1 MQQKV
6 HQFDKDLEWT
16 YEPFLVILGR
26 GLVTSSGENW
36 KRQRFLL
43 IKHFK
48 TDILDLI
55 PLMSLDAYNRLAGK
69 LNLAIKTNEIMEMS
83 EEFRHL
89 TLQVIA
95 QAILSLDHTESDRTF
110 AKMYYP
116 IVEEGNKR
124 TWNPVR
130 VFIPNGDWFKFRND
144 VKTLN
149 SYVTSLIVNRWELK
163 QKEKKYTTIDRPFDV
178 LDKTLDAI
186 QPSEWNDK
194 TIMQVRDEVKT
205 FILAGHETSASML
218 TWSLYELTLNAD
230 YLNRVRKEALEV
242 FRGYLDPATNTIAKL
257 PPLSELNK
265 LVYAEC
271 CLRESLRKYSNV
283 PTVVRVAIEDVD
295 TGKVVIPK
303 GKKVFI
309 NMQGVHHDPN
319 NWPEP
324 LKFIP
329 DR

>member
-1 MQQKV
+1 MA
-6 HQFDKDLEWT
+6 
-16 YEPFLVILGR
+16 
-26 GLVTSSGENW
+26 
-36 KRQRFLL
+36 
-43 IKHFK
+43 
-48 TDILDLI
+48 
-55 PLMSLDAYNRLAGK
+55 LDAYVRLAGK
-69 LNLAIKTNEIMEMS
+69 LNLAIKTGEIMEMS

-95 QAILSLDHTESDRTF
+95 QAILSIGHQESDRTF

-130 VFIPNGDWFKFRND
+130 VFIPNSDWFKFRND

-163 QKEKKYTTIDRPFDV
+163 QKENKENKLSDRPLDV

-186 QPSEWNDK
+186 SPDDWNEE
-194 TIMQVRDEVKT
+194 TIRQVRDEVKT

-218 TWSLYELTLNAD
+218 TWSLYELTLNAE
-230 YLNRVRKEALEV
+230 YMARVRKEALEV
-242 FRGYLDPATNTIAKL
+242 FKGYLDPSTNTITSL

-283 PTVVRVAIEDVD
+283 PTVVRVANEDVD
-295 TGKVVIPK
+295 AGKVLIPK
-303 GKKVFI
+303 GKKVFV